1 MKSKTQPPS
10 IAAFVLRKYT
20 CNSCLPARP
29 THLSYLRMQTRER
42 EREKNTHIY
51 TQALHRALIP
61 ISTTGLYN
69 LVDPESIQTCCPD
82 GGVPLLCHTPKTTGL
97 GNIGAD
103 TPQGNVMGLHGDYL
117 PGLENCR
124 VVCVTAEWGPMVQ

>member
-1 MKSKTQPPS
+1 MGRTGRDGRWEKKDERPPGFGPDDLMTNEGRKSQEDK
-10 IAAFVLRKYT
+10 R
-20 CNSCLPARP
+20 
-29 THLSYLRMQTRER
+29 
-42 EREKNTHIY
+42 
-51 TQALHRALIP
+51 
-61 ISTTGLYN
+61 
-69 LVDPESIQTCCPD
+69 
-82 GGVPLLCHTPKTTGL
+82 VPLPCRTPKTTGL